1 MSMDPKINFIED
13 RKGHDFRYSLDT
25 KKIKRVKLGPQNNFK
40 NSLKNYIKYYKGK

>member
-25 KKIKRVKLGPQNNFK
+25 KKIRKELNWVPKNNFK
-40 NSLKNYIKYYKGK
+40 NSLKNYIKYFG